1 MPGSRTAPRYVHD
14 CVRILP
20 MALQVLARQCL
31 SAYSILFQ
39 QEMEK
44 ECPEGEKEEK
54 TP

>member
-1 MPGSRTAPRYVHD
+1 MPGSRTAPHYVHD